1 MTPNKAQVSNI
12 LASRYASPEM
22 TQIWSAENKVVLER
36 ELWIAVL
43 EGQKDLGLE
52 IEVAAIDAYRSAV
65 HNVDLDS
72 IQQRERITL
81 HDVKARIEEFSELA
95 GYEHIHKGLTS
106 RDLTENVEQLQIKQ
120 SMQLVRSRL
129 ATVIVRLAE
138 LAVQYQDVSITGR
151 SHNVP
156 AQLTTLGKRF
166 ANLGQ
171 ETLLAFERLDEL
183 TGRYPLRGLK
193 GPVGTQQDLL
203 DLYE

>member
-72 IQQRERITL
+72 IQRTNY
-81 HDVKARIEEFSELA
+81 LA
-95 GYEHIHKGLTS
+95 
-106 RDLTENVEQLQIKQ
+106 
-120 SMQLVRSRL
+120 
-129 ATVIVRLAE
+129 
-138 LAVQYQDVSITGR
+138 
-151 SHNVP
+151 
-156 AQLTTLGKRF
+156 
-166 ANLGQ
+166 
-171 ETLLAFERLDEL
+171 
-183 TGRYPLRGLK
+183 
-193 GPVGTQQDLL
+193 
-203 DLYE
+203 

>member
-1 MTPNKAQVSNI
+1 
-12 LASRYASPEM
+12 M
-22 TQIWSAENKVVLER
+22 TQIWSAKNKVVLER

-72 IQQRERITL
+72 IQERERITL

-120 SMQLVRSRL
+120 SMQVEGTES
-129 ATVIVRLAE
+129 AE
-138 LAVQYQDVSITGR
+138 AS
-151 SHNVP
+151 
-156 AQLTTLGKRF
+156 
-166 ANLGQ
+166 
-171 ETLLAFERLDEL
+171 EL
-183 TGRYPLRGLK
+183 EG
-193 GPVGTQQDLL
+193 
-203 DLYE
+203 